1 MTRLLLR
8 LAFWLVVGYVIVASA
23 FALLPWWAAS
33 SAVVCGL
40 FAAVWSI
47 RSGRWDEP
55 DADQGGYVFRPRK
68 RDPASPD

>member
-40 FAAVWSI
+40 FAA
-47 RSGRWDEP
+47 GN
-55 DADQGGYVFRPRK
+55 
-68 RDPASPD
+68 